1 MTDTQRLVTEV
12 AVGAAGVWLAV
23 VVWLEARGQTHGRR
37 RRLLLGLPVL
47 ALLATIA
54 VLVYSCG

>member
-1 MTDTQRLVTEV
+1 VTDAQRLVTQI
-12 AVGAAGVWLAV
+12 AFGAAGVGLV
-23 VVWLEARGQTHGRR
+23 LVVWLEARGQPHGRR
-37 RRLLLGLPVL
+37 RRLLLALPVL

>member
-1 MTDTQRLVTEV
+1 MTHIAL
-12 AVGAAGVWLAV
+12 GAAGVWLV
-23 VVWLEARGQTHGRR
+23 LLVWLEARGLTHGRR
-37 RRLLLGLPVL
+37 RRFLLALPVL

>member
-1 MTDTQRLVTEV
+1 VTDAQRLLTQL
-12 AVGAAGVWLAV
+12 ALGAAGIWLV
-23 VVWLEARGQTHGRR
+23 LLVWLEARGLTYGRR
-37 RRLLLGLPVL
+37 RRFLLALPVL

>member
-1 MTDTQRLVTEV
+1 MTDAQHTLTH
-12 AVGAAGVWLAV
+12 AALASAGVWLV
-23 VVWLEARGQTHGRR
+23 LLVYFEARGQPHRRR